1 MNRLRSSRQ
10 RALFHTT
17 LLATVSL
24 ATAGAQVVTPPAGSA
39 GGNTT
44 IVNRQPP
51 KRETPLLGNDLPLFN
66 PGSDTVTWQGTSFNI
81 SNNRLFRARFE
92 KFLSAPEFD
101 TESDQEYEKILK
113 EVLELLAPT
122 RSGGPDADAA
132 YGLLPKA
139 SSYPSDSN
147 LCDSLANA
155 IYAVILSRKD
165 GDGLRRAN
173 GALEKEHD
181 RLLRNLTVIL
191 GPDSFEAQPT
201 SSRGKSKSKG
211 TGSKKDAKSVQAADL
226 MKRIAEVEAMR
237 KLNDGKRGAGQIQ
250 SKIEYQALL
259 AQFFLQRRFQ
269 HVIMGTR
276 FYPLLFRE
284 GKGKLHVQ
292 KGSDVQK
299 IFTEGIGF
307 SPTIATLEALAKEA
321 TSDVRSG
328 VAAFEYHLEKTEL
341 VAATERLQEA
351 YLIGEYLP
359 ELRTLPRDRKR
370 RTMDYFQRLN
380 RLLNAF
386 NGRDYGMA
394 EELVDEL
401 KVVAVDFDYTLPQSK
416 IEAAKTEVEL
426 RLAAALD
433 AGSRGDRETVKD
445 ELTMAAQA
453 WPASPRLREVR
464 DKIFQNSGDASKA
477 INDFDRL
484 LAQKAYRQIFDNR
497 IQFIQAVAIYPDRQ
511 EQLREVLERVK
522 EVETA
527 VAEAGKLAEH
537 GSSAGGWEVLERFA
551 ADNPNDQK
559 LNQLRYKLAKDANE
573 FVKALE
579 TAKEMEGSDQIGSS
593 MAWFLKAKQLY
604 GRSKYAQEGIDRMVA
619 LVFPDSVEEEVILS
633 SNVEE
638 DEFKDN

>member
-1 MNRLRSSRQ
+1 
-10 RALFHTT
+10 
-17 LLATVSL
+17 
-24 ATAGAQVVTPPAGSA
+24 
-39 GGNTT
+39 
-44 IVNRQPP
+44 
-51 KRETPLLGNDLPLFN
+51 
-66 PGSDTVTWQGTSFNI
+66 
-81 SNNRLFRARFE
+81 
-92 KFLSAPEFD
+92 
-101 TESDQEYEKILK
+101 
-113 EVLELLAPT
+113 
-122 RSGGPDADAA
+122 
-132 YGLLPKA
+132 
-139 SSYPSDSN
+139 
-147 LCDSLANA
+147 
-155 IYAVILSRKD
+155 
-165 GDGLRRAN
+165 
-173 GALEKEHD
+173 
-181 RLLRNLTVIL
+181 
-191 GPDSFEAQPT
+191 
-201 SSRGKSKSKG
+201 
-211 TGSKKDAKSVQAADL
+211 
-226 MKRIAEVEAMR
+226 
-237 KLNDGKRGAGQIQ
+237 
-250 SKIEYQALL
+250 
-259 AQFFLQRRFQ
+259 
-269 HVIMGTR
+269 
-276 FYPLLFRE
+276 
-284 GKGKLHVQ
+284 
-292 KGSDVQK
+292 
-299 IFTEGIGF
+299 
-307 SPTIATLEALAKEA
+307 
-321 TSDVRSG
+321 
-328 VAAFEYHLEKTEL
+328 
-341 VAATERLQEA
+341 
-351 YLIGEYLP
+351 
-359 ELRTLPRDRKR
+359 
-370 RTMDYFQRLN
+370 MDYFQRLN